1 MIFIEISVCGG
12 LNVILVVMLKNVIIK
27 LSYNRGEIMTD
38 QINMEEFN
46 KVFEEAFEKE
56 AEEINI
62 NAQLSQKKFIGFSI

>member
-1 MIFIEISVCGG
+1 
-12 LNVILVVMLKNVIIK
+12 
-27 LSYNRGEIMTD
+27 MTD

>member
-1 MIFIEISVCGG
+1 MA
-12 LNVILVVMLKNVIIK
+12 
-27 LSYNRGEIMTD
+27 D

-62 NAQLSQKKFIGFSI
+62 NAQLSQKKFIGFSRRC

>member
-1 MIFIEISVCGG
+1 
-12 LNVILVVMLKNVIIK
+12 MLKNVIIK

-62 NAQLSQKKFIGFSI
+62 NAQLSQKKFIGFSRRC